1 MSQLFAYSIVSA
13 IALAMLYLP
22 YKLFMSKENRP
33 DMNRGIICAIYL
45 SALIFPVAIKLIPGS
60 HATHG
65 ADIAIGELHVTE
77 ADTPAVTDAP
87 DIMATLIIL
96 YITGT
101 ILFSGNIIYS
111 LARIGNILRNASQH
125 RIYGTMVYV
134 TADTRIAP
142 FSIWGRIVVSE
153 ADLDSD
159 IDLIIAHEQI
169 HVDRHHHLDLILA
182 NFTLILQ
189 WYNPAAWLMLKELR
203 NVHEYQADK
212 GAIAVAPSCKE
223 YQLMLIRKAVGVRFH
238 SLANSLNHSNLKT
251 RITMMYSKKP
261 TGLRRLTPLVLVPA
275 LVAAVYVTAIPAVA
289 SVIRNAESTA
299 LTKDKSNKNQSS
311 GQTTGEKIEVV
322 AYAGRVEYAASKPEG
337 EVYDAPETLPEYPGG
352 IEAMMKKLGEVLKYP
367 EEAMKEN
374 RQGRVIV
381 RFIVDRTGKICDP
394 TVVQSVSP
402 DLDRAAIDAVMQ
414 LDNFT
419 PGTVKGKPVNVYF
432 NLPVMFNLR
441 KETPETGDAKK
452 VTTLTFSGGK
462 DAPAVMLNGEIVDI
476 SDALDIAVDNI
487 EDVTV
492 IKNDPQYPN
501 GLIKIKIKNLY
512 KATWTPV
519 QE

>member
-1 MSQLFAYSIVSA
+1 
-13 IALAMLYLP
+13 
-22 YKLFMSKENRP
+22 
-33 DMNRGIICAIYL
+33 
-45 SALIFPVAIKLIPGS
+45 
-60 HATHG
+60 
-65 ADIAIGELHVTE
+65 
-77 ADTPAVTDAP
+77 
-87 DIMATLIIL
+87 
-96 YITGT
+96 
-101 ILFSGNIIYS
+101 
-111 LARIGNILRNASQH
+111 
-125 RIYGTMVYV
+125 
-134 TADTRIAP
+134 
-142 FSIWGRIVVSE
+142 
-153 ADLDSD
+153 
-159 IDLIIAHEQI
+159 
-169 HVDRHHHLDLILA
+169 
-182 NFTLILQ
+182 
-189 WYNPAAWLMLKELR
+189 
-203 NVHEYQADK
+203 
-212 GAIAVAPSCKE
+212 
-223 YQLMLIRKAVGVRFH
+223 
-238 SLANSLNHSNLKT
+238 
-251 RITMMYSKKP
+251 MMYSKKP

-299 LTKDKSNKNQSS
+299 LTEDKSNKNQSS
-311 GQTTGEKIEVV
+311 RQTTGDKIEVV
-322 AYAGRVEYAASKPEG
+322 AYAAKIEYAPSKPEG

-374 RQGRVIV
+374 RQGRVVV

-492 IKNDPQYPN
+492 IKNDLQYPN
-501 GLIKIKIKNLY
+501 GLVKIKIKNLY
-512 KATWTPV
+512 KATWTPT
-519 QE
+519 EE